1 MLTSKKAAL
10 ACRAAYSRS
19 RCSIV
24 PFALI
29 ATELMRRSQMSRHA
43 NKRHRA
49 RHCRQCHRSRERKAI
64 HRGRCTSSS
73 AFLSLAWATFFA
85 RLMGQWLSER
95 LGRPF
100 IIENRPGA
108 GSALAA
114 EAVVRAAPDDYTLPW
129 VSTANPIRTTLY
141 DNLSFD
147 FIRDIAPVASI
158 AQVPLVL
165 EVNPSLPAN
174 IFPNSSPL
182 PNPTRARS
190 TGRPA
195 ATKR

>member
-1 MLTSKKAAL
+1 
-10 ACRAAYSRS
+10 
-19 RCSIV
+19 
-24 PFALI
+24 
-29 ATELMRRSQMSRHA
+29 
-43 NKRHRA
+43 
-49 RHCRQCHRSRERKAI
+49 
-64 HRGRCTSSS
+64 
-73 AFLSLAWATFFA
+73 
-85 RLMGQWLSER
+85 MGQWLSER
-95 LGRPF
+95 LGGPF

-129 VSTANPIRTTLY
+129 VSTANPNSTTRY

-147 FIRDIAPVASI
+147 FFRDIAPVASI

-174 IFPNSSPL
+174 ISEFL
-182 PNPTRARS
+182 AFGNPTRARS

-195 ATKR
+195 ATER

>member
-1 MLTSKKAAL
+1 MPISD
-10 ACRAAYSRS
+10 
-19 RCSIV
+19 IV
-24 PFALI
+24 PGTAGGVTDHESAKLSI
-29 ATELMRRSQMSRHA
+29 AA
-43 NKRHRA
+43 GVGD
-49 RHCRQCHRSRERKAI
+49 I
-64 HRGRCTSSS
+64 
-73 AFLSLAWATFFA
+73 FA

-114 EAVVRAAPDDYTLPW
+114 EAVVRAAHGYTLPW
-129 VSTANPIRTTLY
+129 VSTANPISTTLY

-147 FIRDIAPVASI
+147 FIRDVAPVASI

-174 IFPNSSPL
+174 NLSEFL
-182 PNPTRARS
+182 AFANPTRARS

-195 ATKR
+195 ATER

>member
-1 MLTSKKAAL
+1 M
-10 ACRAAYSRS
+10 
-19 RCSIV
+19 
-24 PFALI
+24 
-29 ATELMRRSQMSRHA
+29 
-43 NKRHRA
+43 
-49 RHCRQCHRSRERKAI
+49 
-64 HRGRCTSSS
+64 
-73 AFLSLAWATFFA
+73 
-85 RLMGQWLSER
+85 R

-114 EAVVRAAPDDYTLPW
+114 EAVVRATPDGDTLPW
-129 VSTANPIRTTLY
+129 VSTANPISTTLY

-174 IFPNSSPL
+174 NLSEFL
-182 PNPTRARS
+182 AFANPTRARS

-195 ATKR
+195 ATER